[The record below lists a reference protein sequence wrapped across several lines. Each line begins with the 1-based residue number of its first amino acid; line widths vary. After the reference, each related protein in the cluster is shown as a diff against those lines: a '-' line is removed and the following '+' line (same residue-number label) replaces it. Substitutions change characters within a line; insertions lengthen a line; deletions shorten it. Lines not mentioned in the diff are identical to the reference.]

1 MKISAATKCSF
12 ERLVAAGIQLLPA
25 SGITTHFVFE
35 RDGFVALVERKG
47 EAFGN
52 IGSAG
57 ILTEKGFA
65 TLMQRGENYFFVAK
79 GFDQPATPEQVTKL
93 RSFQS
98 DLEQALRQS
107 PS

>member
-1 MKISAATKCSF
+1 MKTSAATKCSF

-25 SGITTHFVFE
+25 SGISTHFVFE

-47 EAFGN
+47 EGFGN
-52 IGSAG
+52 VGSAG

-65 TLMQRGENYFFVAK
+65 TLMQRGGAHFFIAK
-79 GFDQPATPEQVTKL
+79 GFEQAADSAQVQKL

-98 DLEQALRQS
+98 DLEQALAN
-107 PS
+107 P